1 MLLLDGTTTGGG
13 KEGWNAEGWNAE
25 ATPLALD
32 KASARARAG
41 GPFKIPPPLDGD
53 RRRLLEVVDR
63 IVSDLWHILC
73 LFGSNYATTVMPMI
87 KEF

>member
-13 KEGWNAEGWNAE
+13 KEGWNAE
-25 ATPLALD
+25 ATPLD
-32 KASARARAG
+32 KANARARAD
-41 GPFKIPPPLDGD
+41 GPFQIPAPLVGD
-53 RRRLLEVVDR
+53 RWRLLSLVVR

>member
-1 MLLLDGTTTGGG
+1 MLLDGTATGGG
-13 KEGWNAEGWNAE
+13 TEGWNAE
-25 ATPLALD
+25 ATPLD

-53 RRRLLEVVDR
+53 RRRLLEVADR